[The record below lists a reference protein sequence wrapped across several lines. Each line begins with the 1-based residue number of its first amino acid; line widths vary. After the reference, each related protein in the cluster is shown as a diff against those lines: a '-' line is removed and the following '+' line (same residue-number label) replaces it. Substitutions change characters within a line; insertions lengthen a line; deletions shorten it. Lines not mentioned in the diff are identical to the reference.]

1 MRFYQ
6 VNTAMYH
13 HNDFNGLS
21 SAGNPAYFTPPTY
34 LRDERSQYL
43 PTYNTLSTHI
53 QGETYQYTPAGHTPP
68 TFSRDERHQQKT
80 RWYTP
85 PTYIRDERPQYIPTF
100 HTPPTYVREE
110 RHKHIPVYHTPA
122 TYIRDNDPG
131 YTSRGHTYC
140 RTAPLEDRLHGHY
153 VAGTAATPTLMP
165 HHMTIHNANINP
177 VSSPYQQKPVDTH
190 FVITRH
196 TVSRPQN
203 SIPLEHRLVQKP
215 DILSQSFQS
224 TDIGNKVRNKIH
236 SCTQQEFE
244 NPRSYAER
252 LQELCMTE
260 FPNAPFPQL
269 KKLMIEQFIAGLRH
283 SRLTQYIKLCK
294 PSTLAEAV
302 DKIETYLLDLLLI
315 ENESVRRTKIA
326 SVIHNTDT
334 ALSKLYNTRYESKKD
349 DMAIE
354 TTETC
359 TANETVQPCTSIETV
374 QPTEQVQ
381 FCRATETLQPCIVI
395 ETVKPTE
402 PVQTC
407 ISVEIEQPDIAIE
420 TEQPDIA
427 IETEQP
433 DISIEI
439 EQPDIATETEQPD
452 IAIEIEQLNITIE
465 TEQHGISIGT
475 VKPVKAIDNDIT
487 YANEYFCLNRLYAE
501 TVEKPVSCDIT
512 CLNEHLHLELLFAG
526 EAVND
531 QVKVTGLVSRPE
543 IQPMQFLKGQLV
555 TPVRQKMSY
564 AQITEQTFNVNKQF
578 SCYSSY
584 LDIYQNVCFQESV
597 VAKECILT

>member
-1 MRFYQ
+1 MLGRKDI
-6 VNTAMYH
+6 NI
-13 HNDFNGLS
+13 
-21 SAGNPAYFTPPTY
+21 Y
-34 LRDERSQYL
+34 LYTIPL
-43 PTYNTLSTHI
+43 PRTLGTM
-53 QGETYQYTPAGHTPP
+53 TL
-68 TFSRDERHQQKT
+68 
-80 RWYTP
+80 
-85 PTYIRDERPQYIPTF
+85 
-100 HTPPTYVREE
+100 V
-110 RHKHIPVYHTPA
+110 
-122 TYIRDNDPG
+122 

-224 TDIGNKVRNKIH
+224 TDLGNKVRNKIH

-260 FPNAPFPQL
+260 FPNAPFTQL
-269 KKLMIEQFIAGLRH
+269 RKLMIEQFTAGLRH

-302 DKIETYLLDLLLI
+302 DKIETYLLDLLST

-334 ALSKLYNTRYESKKD
+334 ALSRLYNTRYESKKA

-501 TVEKPVSCDIT
+501 TAEKPVSYDIT

>member
-1 MRFYQ
+1 
-6 VNTAMYH
+6 MYH
-13 HNDFNGLS
+13 HNESNDLN

-34 LRDERSQYL
+34 LRNERSQYL
-43 PTYNTLSTHI
+43 RTYNTPSTHI
-53 QGETYQYTPAGHTPP
+53 QGETYQYTPARHTPP
-68 TFSRDERHQQKT
+68 TFSRDERHQQNT
-80 RWYTP
+80 TWYTP

-100 HTPPTYVREE
+100 HTPPTYFREE

-131 YTSRGHTYC
+131 YISRGQTYC

-153 VAGTAATPTLMP
+153 VAGTSATPTHMP
-165 HHMTIHNANINP
+165 HHMTMHNANINP
-177 VSSPYQQKPVDTH
+177 VSSPYQQKPIDTH

-196 TVSRPQN
+196 NVSRPQN

-224 TDIGNKVRNKIH
+224 TDLGNKVRNKIH
-236 SCTQQEFE
+236 TSTQQEFE
-244 NPRSYAER
+244 TPRSYAER

-260 FPNAPFPQL
+260 FLNAPFPQL
-269 KKLMIEQFIAGLRH
+269 RKLMVEQFTAGLRH

-302 DKIETYLLDLLLI
+302 DKIEIYLLDLLST

-326 SVIHNTDT
+326 SVIHNTNT
-334 ALSKLYNTRYESKKD
+334 ALSKLYSTRSESKQA

-354 TTETC
+354 TVETC

-381 FCRATETLQPCIVI
+381 FCRAIETMQPCIVI

-407 ISVEIEQPDIAIE
+407 ITVEIEQPDIAIE

-433 DISIEI
+433 DIAIET

-452 IAIEIEQLNITIE
+452 IAIETEQPVIAIETEQLNITIE

-487 YANEYFCLNRLYAE
+487 YANEYLCLNRLYAE
-501 TVEKPVSCDIT
+501 TAKKKTVSCDIT

-526 EAVND
+526 EVVND
-531 QVKVTGLVSRPE
+531 QEKVTGLVSRPE
-543 IQPMQFLKGQLV
+543 IQPMQFLKGQSV
-555 TPVRQKMSY
+555 TSLRQKMSY
-564 AQITEQTFNVNKQF
+564 AQITEKAFNIN
-578 SCYSSY
+578 
-584 LDIYQNVCFQESV
+584 I
-597 VAKECILT
+597 

>member
-1 MRFYQ
+1 
-6 VNTAMYH
+6 MYH
-13 HNDFNGLS
+13 HNDFNGLN

-43 PTYNTLSTHI
+43 TYNTPSTHI

-68 TFSRDERHQQKT
+68 TFSRDERHQQNT

-85 PTYIRDERPQYIPTF
+85 PTYFRDERPQYIPTF

-110 RHKHIPVYHTPA
+110 RHKQIPVYHTPA

-131 YTSRGHTYC
+131 YISRGQTYC
-140 RTAPLEDRLHGHY
+140 RTVPLEDRGHEHY
-153 VAGTAATPTLMP
+153 VAGTSATPTHMP
-165 HHMTIHNANINP
+165 HHMAMRNANINP

-196 TVSRPQN
+196 NVSRPQN

-224 TDIGNKVRNKIH
+224 IDLGNKVRNKIH

-269 KKLMIEQFIAGLRH
+269 RKLMIEQFIAGLRH

-315 ENESVRRTKIA
+315 ENESVRRTKIT

-334 ALSKLYNTRYESKKD
+334 ALSKLYNTRHESKQA

-381 FCRATETLQPCIVI
+381 FCRAIETLQPCIVI

-420 TEQPDIA
+420 TEQPDIT

-439 EQPDIATETEQPD
+439 QQPDIAIETEQPD
-452 IAIEIEQLNITIE
+452 IVIEIEQLNITIE

-501 TVEKPVSCDIT
+501 TAEKLVSCDKT

-564 AQITEQTFNVNKQF
+564 AQITEQTFNVNTQF